1 MAVNINIPGIG
12 NVSASDAATE
22 STLRALLAATQGA
35 NTVIRSN
42 ESTVAY
48 IQAQQ
53 ERSAQATNSQFGGI
67 ASSANR
73 AGGAV
78 SRFADDVSS
87 GLAGVNQRTY
97 TLRQYLVDL
106 SSAAA
111 ALTDRFV
118 MDYERLASD
127 PVGSS
132 VRTVNTLIDLTG
144 GAISGLIGVFAGAK
158 KDILKLDF
166 KKIFKGAAENIGP
179 ALKYIN
185 QFLGNQL
192 QITLDSFQEFN
203 RMGTVFADGMS
214 MIRAETGRAGILLN
228 QFTLGIRSSIDSV
241 RAMGIGTQ
249 FGTITVARAM
259 EQLAETTHD
268 VEVTQISA
276 NGTNQETIIQQSTYR
291 ESLKRLGY
299 QVEDQ
304 VALVADYMSLQ
315 RASMSAEEFRVYSR
329 RAVEGQVAEETLN
342 YAKNLR
348 LIADL
353 TGKSASEVAKEARQR
368 QLSALA
374 QANLDGEARKT
385 FGLVGTVLQDEGAGY
400 LTTALDQLVAT
411 GGQTITDQTFNM
423 MAAQFPQLRSFVDG
437 LYENI
442 TSGAMTAEQATAAAR
457 DDFNRLSEG
466 MRANAG
472 AAQDVINA
480 AVLSGNTN
488 NLDGLLQFFDAI
500 MGNTMDGATVDTAVE
515 GIEKIVNAPDKL
527 TRELIEAGEEL
538 LKIGVEVEKATTGKI
553 LSTYASFIA
562 TVNGTISDFVQGLGN
577 LSDSELMD
585 LLKGKFG
592 DTTEASD
599 GKNNTTTDNPYQYNP
614 VDPDRN
620 NYRGGQGTF
629 EFPSQGA
636 ELSGGSNVAIA
647 GLNGGD
653 VLTAMK
659 QVATNVESVA
669 TQVSAT
675 ASGSTADKESLA
687 ELKEVKGHLVQL
699 IQEVATNTSVARN
712 IAAAATNTADSAF
725 RIKAFG

>member
-97 TLRQYLVDL
+97 TLGQYLVDL
-106 SSAAA
+106 SHAAA
-111 ALTDRFV
+111 TLTDRFV
-118 MDYERLASD
+118 SDYERLASD

-144 GAISGLIGVFAGAK
+144 GAISGLIGAFVGAK

-166 KKIFKGAAENIGP
+166 KEIFKGAGKNIGN
-179 ALKYIN
+179 ALKYVN

-214 MIRAETGRAGILLN
+214 MIRAETARAGVLLN

-249 FGTITVARAM
+249 FGTIAVARAM
-259 EQLAETTHD
+259 EQLKDATHD

-276 NGTNQETIIQQSTYR
+276 NGLNQETIIQQSTYR

-315 RASMSAEEFRVYSR
+315 RASMSAEEFREYSR
-329 RAVEGQVAEETLN
+329 RAVDGQVAEETLN

-488 NLDGLLQFFDAI
+488 NLSGLLQFFDAI
-500 MGNTMDGATVDTAVE
+500 MGNTMDGATVDGVVE
-515 GIEKIVNAPDKL
+515 GIDKIVNAPDKL

-538 LKIGVEVEKATTGKI
+538 LKIAVAVEQATTGNI
-553 LSTYASFIA
+553 LSTYASFLS
-562 TVNGTISDFVQGLGN
+562 TVNGTISDFVEGIGN
-577 LSDSELMD
+577 LSSSELMD
-585 LLKGKFG
+585 FLEGKFG
-592 DTTEASD
+592 DTTVADD

-614 VDPDRN
+614 VDPDRDN
-620 NYRGGQGTF
+620 FRGGQGTG

-636 ELSGGSNVAIA
+636 SLSGGSNVAIA
-647 GLNGGD
+647 GINGD

-659 QVATNVESVA
+659 QLVETNNVVAAQVNADSDSVNA
-669 TQVSAT
+669 N
-675 ASGSTADKESLA
+675 KESLA

-725 RIKAFG
+725 RFKAFG

>member
-35 NTVIRSN
+35 NTIIRSN

-179 ALKYIN
+179 ALKYVN

-259 EQLAETTHD
+259 EQLKDATHD
-268 VEVTQISA
+268 VKITQISA
-276 NGTNQETIIQQSTYR
+276 NGVNQGTIIQQSTYR

-299 QVEDQ
+299 QVDDQ

-315 RASMSAEEFRVYSR
+315 RASMSAEEFRAYSR
-329 RAVEGQVAEETLN
+329 RAVDGQVAEETLN

-488 NLDGLLQFFDAI
+488 NLDGLLQFLDAI

-527 TRELIEAGEEL
+527 TKELIDAGEEL
-538 LKIGVEVEKATTGKI
+538 LKIAVEVEQATTGKI

-562 TVNGTISDFVQGLGN
+562 KVNGTISDFVQGIGN
-577 LSDSELMD
+577 LSDSELRD
-585 LLKGKFG
+585 FFEGKFG

-614 VDPDRN
+614 VDPDRD

-725 RIKAFG
+725 RFKAFG

>member
-1 MAVNINIPGIG
+1 M
-12 NVSASDAATE
+12 
-22 STLRALLAATQGA
+22 
-35 NTVIRSN
+35 
-42 ESTVAY
+42 
-48 IQAQQ
+48 
-53 ERSAQATNSQFGGI
+53 
-67 ASSANR
+67 
-73 AGGAV
+73 
-78 SRFADDVSS
+78 
-87 GLAGVNQRTY
+87 
-97 TLRQYLVDL
+97 
-106 SSAAA
+106 
-111 ALTDRFV
+111 
-118 MDYERLASD
+118 
-127 PVGSS
+127 
-132 VRTVNTLIDLTG
+132 
-144 GAISGLIGVFAGAK
+144 FAGAK

-179 ALKYIN
+179 ALKYVN

-214 MIRAETGRAGILLN
+214 TIRAETGRAGILLKD
-228 QFTLGIRSSIDSV
+228 FTLGIRSSIDSV

-259 EQLAETTHD
+259 EQLKDATHD
-268 VEVTQISA
+268 VEITQISA
-276 NGTNQETIIQQSTYR
+276 NGLNQETIIQQSTYR

-315 RASMSAEEFRVYSR
+315 RASMSAEEFRAYSR
-329 RAVEGQVAEETLN
+329 RAVDGQVAEETLN

-488 NLDGLLQFFDAI
+488 NLSGLLQLFDAI
-500 MGNTMDGATVDTAVE
+500 MGNTMDGATVDGVVE
-515 GIEKIVNAPDKL
+515 GIDKIVNAPDKL
-527 TRELIEAGEEL
+527 TKELIEAGEEL
-538 LKIGVEVEKATTGKI
+538 LKIAVEVEQATTGKI

-562 TVNGTISDFVQGLGN
+562 KVNGTISDFVQGIGN

-614 VDPDRN
+614 VDPDRD

-687 ELKEVKGHLVQL
+687 ELKEVKGHLGQL
-699 IQEVATNTSVARN
+699 IQAVETNTSVARN